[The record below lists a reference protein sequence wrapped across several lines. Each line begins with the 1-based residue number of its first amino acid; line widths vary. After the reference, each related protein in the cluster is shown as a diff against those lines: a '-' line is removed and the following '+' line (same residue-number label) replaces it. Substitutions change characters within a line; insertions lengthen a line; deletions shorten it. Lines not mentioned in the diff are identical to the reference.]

1 MLWGPYL
8 IVGCGGGRGWEW
20 GMGKREMVFDK
31 LVHFGQSHDFPPHH
45 AHPSFGKAIVSIP
58 KYSAKWEA

>member
-1 MLWGPYL
+1 
-8 IVGCGGGRGWEW
+8 
-20 GMGKREMVFDK
+20 MGKREMVFDK